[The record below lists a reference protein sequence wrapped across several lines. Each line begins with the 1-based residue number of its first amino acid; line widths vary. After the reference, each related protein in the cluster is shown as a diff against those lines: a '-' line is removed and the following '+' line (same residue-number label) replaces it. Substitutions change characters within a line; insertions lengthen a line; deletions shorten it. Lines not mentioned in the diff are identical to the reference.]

1 METSILSSLR
11 NPIRYGQL
19 SGLGREAVRGQRQDG
34 AVAVVFA
41 VALIGL
47 IGICGLALDL
57 AVVYN
62 RKVEMRNVADA
73 AALNAARRLNGTATG
88 INDAVTAAAAA
99 ATSLRYQYDRTT
111 IAWSA
116 SAIRFST
123 SPDRNGDWVDAGTA
137 AATAARIF
145 YVKVDTSQLDSA
157 GDVQTMLMPVLNS
170 TFATVTANS
179 DAIAGRTSIDV
190 APLAVCAM
198 PPNPALPPSP
208 AVPRPNSASYVE
220 LVEYG
225 FRRGVSYDLMNLNPG
240 LNPGTVATANFV
252 VNPLAPPGTAG
263 SANDM
268 QPSTVGPYVCTGTLD
283 IPRLAGDTIAV
294 AQPFPLP
301 SLYKQLNS
309 RFDQYED
316 GLCNFHAAP
325 PDINIKSFI
334 STLSIVPPW
343 MKTPTVQT
351 AVCNGGKAAVPC
363 TTPTDVMKLQ
373 TIADLPPPGG
383 TAAQY
388 GPVWAYAKAV
398 PFSAYVSGVPEPSPN
413 GYTTFP
419 TASWSTLY
427 GGQTVGVG
435 TYPSG
440 SSTPYKA
447 GSGVNFLAPVAA
459 HKPGAKGRRVLNVPL
474 LDCSVAPGNTATV
487 LAIGRFFMTVPATAT
502 SLAAEFAGAVP
513 LQYIDGR
520 VSLFP

>member
-1 METSILSSLR
+1 METSILSSLH

-19 SGLGREAVRGQRQDG
+19 SGLGRESVRGQRQDG

-41 VALIGL
+41 VALTGL

-62 RKVEMRNVADA
+62 RKAEMRNVADA
-73 AALNAARRLNGTATG
+73 AALSAARRLNGTATG
-88 INDAVTAAAAA
+88 ISDAVTAAAAA
-99 ATSLRYQYDRTT
+99 AATLRYQYDRTT

-137 AATAARIF
+137 AATPARIF
-145 YVKVDTSQLDSA
+145 FVRVDTSQLDSA
-157 GDVQTMLMPVLNS
+157 GDVHTMLMPVLNS
-170 TFATVTANS
+170 TFATVTVNS

-198 PPNPALPPSP
+198 STNPAM
-208 AVPRPNSASYVE
+208 PRTNSASFVE

-225 FRRGVSYDLMNLNPG
+225 FRRGISYDLMNLNPG

-252 VNPLAPPGTAG
+252 VNPLAPPGTVG
-263 SANDM
+263 SANDVL
-268 QPSTVGPYVCTGTLD
+268 PSTVGPYVCTGTLD

-294 AQPFPLP
+294 AQPFPLA

-325 PDINIKSFI
+325 PDTNIRSYVNTSI
-334 STLSIVPPW
+334 PSTFPW
-343 MKTPTVQT
+343 MNTPPGGQT
-351 AVCNGGKAAVPC
+351 ATCNGGAAGVPC
-363 TTPTDVMKLQ
+363 TAPSASKLQ

-413 GYTTFP
+413 GYAPFT
-419 TASWSTLY
+419 TASWPTLY
-427 GGQTVGVG
+427 GGQTVR

-447 GSGVNFLAPVAA
+447 GSGVNFLAPGAA
-459 HKPGAKGRRVLNVPL
+459 HKPSAKGRRVLNVPL
-474 LDCSVAPGNTATV
+474 LSCSVAPGNAATV

-513 LQYIDGR
+513 LQFIEGR

>member
-11 NPIRYGQL
+11 NPIRYGQI
-19 SGLGREAVRGQRQDG
+19 SGLGRESVRGQRQDG

-198 PPNPALPPSP
+198 STNPALP
-208 AVPRPNSASYVE
+208 RTNSASYVE

-252 VNPLAPPGTAG
+252 VNPIAPPGTAG
-263 SANDM
+263 SANDVL
-268 QPSTVGPYVCTGTLD
+268 PSAVGPYVCTGTLD

-301 SLYKQLNS
+301 FLYKQLNS
-309 RFDQYED
+309 RFDQYVD
-316 GLCNFHAAP
+316 GLCNFNAAP
-325 PDINIKSFI
+325 PDINVRSYDTSI
-334 STLSIVPPW
+334 TLPW
-343 MKTPTVQT
+343 MNTTVPGRHQT
-351 AVCNGGKAAVPC
+351 ADCNGGAAGVAC
-363 TTPTDVMKLQ
+363 TPPTTTITKLQ

-388 GPVWAYAKAV
+388 GPLWTYAKAV

-413 GYTTFP
+413 GYAPFL
-419 TASWSTLY
+419 TASWPTLY
-427 GGQTVGVG
+427 GGQAARI

-447 GSGVNFLAPVAA
+447 GSGVNFLAPGAA
-459 HKPGAKGRRVLNVPL
+459 HKPGAKDRRVLNVPL
-474 LDCSVAPGNTATV
+474 LSCSVAPGNTATV